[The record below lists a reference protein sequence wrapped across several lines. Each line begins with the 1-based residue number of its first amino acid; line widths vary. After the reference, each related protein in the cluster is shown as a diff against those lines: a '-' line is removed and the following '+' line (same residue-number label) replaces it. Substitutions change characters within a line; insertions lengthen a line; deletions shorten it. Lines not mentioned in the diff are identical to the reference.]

1 MTHLVESQ
9 SPYQFGHGDCVASA
23 SEFAQSVFAGFL
35 KKYMPQKHLV
45 QVNLREKLN
54 FHDFYFQLRGAGYE
68 DLIMIK
74 SGICYCIKTYK
85 KVVKDP
91 LFYAKP

>member
-1 MTHLVESQ
+1 MGVNRAC
-9 SPYQFGHGDCVASA
+9 YQFSHGGCDAKR
-23 SEFAQSVFAGFL
+23 SEFGQFVFAGFL
-35 KKYMPQKHLV
+35 KKYVPQKHLV

-68 DLIMIK
+68 DLTMIK
-74 SGICYCIKTYK
+74 SGIFYCVKISK

-91 LFYAKP
+91 LFYTKP